1 MDIHL
6 LKTFVAAYEEANF
19 TKAARRLN
27 ATQPGVSVQ
36 IATLEASVRASLFDR
51 NARSVIPTVAGRR
64 LYPRALQLI
73 RDLNSTTQEIRA
85 LAGAVTERVAIGIPP
100 TLSKAILP
108 PVLSRYLAAYPQS
121 DVRIIELP
129 SDGLLSLIDSRELDL
144 AFVTHLPNQ
153 TAVAER
159 SLCRDPVVLASGPLA
174 GIEQGRAVQLDAE
187 PRFKIVVPSMLR
199 NTLNG
204 ILDEPLRSGRIAAE
218 RIIEMDGLDCTLEF
232 VAMTDWVALL
242 PAAAVYNKPKGV
254 DVRFNTIAGNAIT
267 VQYSVVHARTE
278 PLSLAAEAFIDL
290 AAAELNR
297 VATKWRPRLVAKSPR
312 RRSPHVDAAVEGVV
326 DAAATPQPVRSA
338 LVSQRDSR
346 SNLNHPGSAPF
357 LLQAAGE

>member
-36 IATLEASVRASLFDR
+36 IATLEASVCTSLFDR
-51 NARSVIPTVAGRR
+51 NARSVIPTAAGRH

-73 RDLNSTTQEIRA
+73 HDLNTTTQEIRA
-85 LAGAVTERVAIGIPP
+85 LAGTVTGRVAIGIPP
-100 TLSKAILP
+100 TLSKAIP

-121 DVRIIELP
+121 DVRIVELS
-129 SDGLLSLIDSRELDL
+129 SDALLALIDSRELDL

-153 TAVAER
+153 AAVAER
-159 SLCRDPVVLASGPLA
+159 SVCGDRVVLASGPLS
-174 GIEQGRAVQLDAE
+174 GVEPGREVHLDAE
-187 PRFKIVVPSMLR
+187 PRFKIVVPSLLR
-199 NTLNG
+199 HALSG
-204 ILDEPLRSGRIAAE
+204 ILGEPLRSGRIVPE

-242 PAAAVYNKPKGV
+242 PAAAVYNKPKGL
-254 DVRFNTIAGNAIT
+254 DVRFNTIAGNEIT
-267 VQYSVVHARTE
+267 VRYSVVHARTE

-290 AAAELNR
+290 AAAELTR
-297 VATKWRPRLVAKSPR
+297 VAAKWRPRVAAKPSR
-312 RRSPHVDAAVEGVV
+312 RQSVQVAAVPR
-326 DAAATPQPVRSA
+326 PQPVRSS
-338 LVSQRDSR
+338 LVAQRDSR
-346 SNLNHPGSAPF
+346 SGINRMSPAAF
-357 LLQAAGE
+357 RLQAAGE